1 MLLEVVFF
9 LVISWSKDAVS
20 CELVGDLRALGSAAE
35 TPLDALSVSVL
46 DLCPWVSAVWL
57 ARVAL
62 SWWAEAE
69 VTKRHDQVGIEI

>member
-35 TPLDALSVSVL
+35 TPLDALGVSVS
-46 DLCPWVSAVWL
+46 DLCPWICAGRL
-57 ARVAL
+57 AGITLTR
-62 SWWAEAE
+62 WAETE
-69 VTKRHDQVGIEI
+69 VTG